1 MFASFPG
8 ACRSPSPRT
17 RVVWN
22 GRPPSSEP
30 SPGPGRIQS
39 WSDIMVE
46 SSLVIKCSPTW
57 WFALCRASN
66 SKQDLRS
73 PGENHS
79 RGFSL
84 HILRHRIIIRA
95 LREWTPSPASVLANS
110 ALDQRPDN
118 LDGGP
123 CLKSL
128 CPVEVYFNWTE
139 SGYIPACP
147 AETYDSSGRYVVQFR
162 RPCYSVRD
170 WYGGLMERAITRNY
184 SRR

>member
-46 SSLVIKCSPTW
+46 SPLVIKCSPTW

-73 PGENHS
+73 LGGNHS

-95 LREWTPSPASVLANS
+95 LHEWTPSPAGVLTNS
-110 ALDQRPDN
+110 ALDQRLDN
-118 LDGGP
+118 LGGGP
-123 CLKSL
+123 CLKSF
-128 CPVEVYFNWTE
+128 CPVEAYFSLT
-139 SGYIPACP
+139 
-147 AETYDSSGRYVVQFR
+147 
-162 RPCYSVRD
+162 VRD
-170 WYGGLMERAITRNY
+170 GALADPLECTFWP
-184 SRR
+184 

>member
-1 MFASFPG
+1 MFGSFPG

-46 SSLVIKCSPTW
+46 SPLVIKCSPTW

-73 PGENHS
+73 LGGNHS

-95 LREWTPSPASVLANS
+95 LHEWTPSQAGVLTNS
-110 ALDQRPDN
+110 ALDQRLDN
-118 LDGGP
+118 LGGGP
-123 CLKSL
+123 CL
-128 CPVEVYFNWTE
+128 NWTE
-139 SGYIPACP
+139 VTPRTLRGAAARFVASVSRVFSNRPQTRSALVCREQPLQRLNERRLRENQTPA
-147 AETYDSSGRYVVQFR
+147 
-162 RPCYSVRD
+162 
-170 WYGGLMERAITRNY
+170 
-184 SRR
+184 

>member
-46 SSLVIKCSPTW
+46 SPLVIKCSPTW

-73 PGENHS
+73 LGGNHS

-95 LREWTPSPASVLANS
+95 LHEWTPSPAGVLTNS
-110 ALDQRPDN
+110 ALDQRLDN
-118 LDGGP
+118 LGGGP
-123 CLKSL
+123 CLKSF
-128 CPVEVYFNWTE
+128 CPVEAYPSLTPHKRRL
-139 SGYIPACP
+139 PAGHAVKSTP
-147 AETYDSSGRYVVQFR
+147 W
-162 RPCYSVRD
+162 VRIRSAG
-170 WYGGLMERAITRNY
+170 WVHFGSARTANIL
-184 SRR
+184 

>member
-1 MFASFPG
+1 M
-8 ACRSPSPRT
+8 
-17 RVVWN
+17 VWN

-46 SSLVIKCSPTW
+46 SPLVIKCSPTW

-73 PGENHS
+73 LGGNHS

-95 LREWTPSPASVLANS
+95 LHEWTPSQAGVLTNS
-110 ALDQRPDN
+110 ALDQRLDN
-118 LDGGP
+118 LGGGP
-123 CLKSL
+123 CLKSF
-128 CPVEVYFNWTE
+128 CPVEAYPNLTPYKRRLQTGHADGWGLGG
-139 SGYIPACP
+139 SHADNGDQIPQIAGTGSYP
-147 AETYDSSGRYVVQFR
+147 
-162 RPCYSVRD
+162 
-170 WYGGLMERAITRNY
+170 
-184 SRR
+184 